1 MLNTRCTQWSTYRS
15 RIWAMR
21 SPPQKVTGYRYEEE
35 MACEQRSRDSKGG
48 YYAEP
53 LVSLSLSFSFPLFP
67 RCFALVSQ
75 LLFFDASSFL
85 IAANRDVKTI
95 RVLLLDSQ
103 LDAQFF
109 SRYRNP
115 FFALFLSFSIFRS
128 LSLCFPYLCLRRKM
142 CSIHIYIH
150 TNYLKNR
157 NKIII

>member
-1 MLNTRCTQWSTYRS
+1 
-15 RIWAMR
+15 MR

-35 MACEQRSRDSKGG
+35 TACEQRSRDSKGG

-53 LVSLSLSFSFPLFP
+53 LVSLSLSLFLLCARAFPLIP
-67 RCFALVSQ
+67 RFALVSQ

-95 RVLLLDSQ
+95 RALLLDSE

-115 FFALFLSFSIFRS
+115 FFALFLCPIYLS
-128 LSLCFPYLCLRRKM
+128 LSQSFIRIVLLPSVMSLEKNVFH
-142 CSIHIYIH
+142 SYIH
-150 TNYLKNR
+150 RNCLKIVVIKYLK
-157 NKIII
+157 